1 MLGGGYNALTKILA
15 ANSEYTLLDIMAHG
29 GSEYIEKVSKKYN
42 IKWLKTDWY
51 TTKQMEDYDIIV
63 ANDIFP
69 DVDQRLELFIE
80 RMLPHCRQLRLVLT
94 YYNKPCFYTTK
105 RIDDSEIMTFLSWD
119 GEITALKLRKYF
131 GRSNADENEL
141 NYMAGNFDSI
151 FYNGRQVSYITIR
164 GEL

>member
-1 MLGGGYNALTKILA
+1 
-15 ANSEYTLLDIMAHG
+15 MAHG